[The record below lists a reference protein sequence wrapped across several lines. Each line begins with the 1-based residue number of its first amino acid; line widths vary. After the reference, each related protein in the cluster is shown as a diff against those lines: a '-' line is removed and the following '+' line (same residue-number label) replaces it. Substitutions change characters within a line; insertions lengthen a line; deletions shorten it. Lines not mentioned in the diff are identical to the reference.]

1 MTIEIAIVIG
11 GIIGLALGLYA
22 SRDGIK
28 ERDERI
34 HELEGQLAVKQ
45 NTLEAQNATI
55 GRLRKELDQLKAKR
69 HGEVERD
76 SIC

>member
-1 MTIEIAIVIG
+1 MTIEIAIVIA

-45 NTLEAQNATI
+45 NTLETHNATI